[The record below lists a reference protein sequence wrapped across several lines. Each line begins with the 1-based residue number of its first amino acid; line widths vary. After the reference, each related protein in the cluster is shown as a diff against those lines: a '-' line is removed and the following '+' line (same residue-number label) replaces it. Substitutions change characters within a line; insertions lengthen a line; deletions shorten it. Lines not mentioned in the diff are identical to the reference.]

1 MTTTAKVLCDS
12 LNPKGV
18 RLTTLEL
25 YFPRFI
31 LAQLNTYGMFSRNAQ
46 SSRAIPVARLIQMV
60 KDDPVVPSFG
70 ENQKGMVAG
79 GPLDERTIR
88 AARIAWFG
96 AMEYAIEA
104 ADRLLSLNVHK
115 EAVNR
120 LLEPFAHIRVILS
133 ATQWN
138 NFFRQRLAHDAQP
151 EMQALAR
158 SIKEAMDASTPRQLK
173 AGEWHLPLIDERD
186 AGMSIDD
193 LVKLSTARCARVSYL
208 THDGK
213 RDPSADFA
221 LYDFLK
227 EHLHLSPFEHPAK
240 AMNDTAMHAKFKGFR
255 QHRADIP
262 GESGEAEGHDA
273 TGFVS
278 APKHYATKE
287 RECIDTIRDELGDVG
302 FVAFCKGNVLKYR
315 DRAGHKDDV
324 EQDES
329 KAKWYEAMA
338 AHVEKGTPDPRSS
351 RVGFVPYAR
360 VETPVPQWID
370 DAIREGQ
377 ELSNALRENTR
388 GMRNIT
394 DEDLKRR

>member
-1 MTTTAKVLCDS
+1 VTTTAKILCDS

-31 LAQLNTYGMFSRNAQ
+31 LAQLNTYCVFARNAQ

-70 ENQKGMVAG
+70 ENQRGMVAG
-79 GPLDERTIR
+79 KELSVQD
-88 AARIAWFG
+88 AVYARCSWLHS
-96 AMEYAIEA
+96 MDRAIEMA
-104 ADRLLSLNVHK
+104 LQLEEMNVHK

-133 ATQWN
+133 ATQWS

-158 SIKEAMDASTPRQLK
+158 AIKEAMDASTPRQLK

-186 AGMSIDD
+186 AGLPIDD
-193 LVKLSTARCARVSYL
+193 LVKLSTARCGRVSYL

-255 QHRADIP
+255 QHRADIA
-262 GESGEAEGHDA
+262 GESGEPESNDA
-273 TGFVS
+273 TGFTS
-278 APKHYATKE
+278 APKHYSTKE
-287 RECIDTIRDELGDVG
+287 RECIDRIRDELGDVG
-302 FVAFCKGNVLKYR
+302 FVAFCKGQR
-315 DRAGHKDDV
+315 H
-324 EQDES
+324 E
-329 KAKWYEAMA
+329 
-338 AHVEKGTPDPRSS
+338 
-351 RVGFVPYAR
+351 VP
-360 VETPVPQWID
+360 
-370 DAIREGQ
+370 
-377 ELSNALRENTR
+377 
-388 GMRNIT
+388 
-394 DEDLKRR
+394 

>member
-1 MTTTAKVLCDS
+1 MTTTAKILCDS
-12 LNPKGV
+12 VNPKGV

-46 SSRAIPVARLIQMV
+46 SSRAIPVSRLIEMV
-60 KDDPVVPSFG
+60 RADPVVPSFG
-70 ENQKGMVAG
+70 ANQRGMVAG
-79 GPLDERTIR
+79 GPLDER
-88 AARIAWFG
+88 AVKYARIAWLG
-96 AMEYAIEA
+96 AMGFAIAA
-104 ADRLLSLNVHK
+104 ADRLSSLNVHK

-120 LLEPFAHIRVILS
+120 VLEPFAHIRVILS
-133 ATQWN
+133 ATQWQ

-158 SIKEAMDASTPRQLK
+158 AIKEAMDASTPRALK
-173 AGEWHLPLIDERD
+173 AGEWHLPLTDERD
-186 AGMSIDD
+186 AGHSLEEQIR
-193 LVKLSTARCARVSYL
+193 LSTARCARVSYL

-213 RDPSADFA
+213 RDPFADFA

-262 GESGEAEGHDA
+262 GESGEPESNDA
-273 TGFVS
+273 TGFTS

-287 RECIDTIRDELGDVG
+287 RECIDRIRDDLGDAE
-302 FVAFCKGNVLKYR
+302 FVAFCKGNVIKYR
-315 DRAGHKDDV
+315 DRAGHKGDV
-324 EQDES
+324 EEDKE
-329 KAKWYEAMA
+329 KATWYEAMA

-351 RVGFVPYAR
+351 RVGFVPYER
-360 VETPVPQWID
+360 PKVQVEQWII
-370 DAIREGQ
+370 DAVREGQ
-377 ELSNALRENTR
+377 ELSNQLREKTR

-394 DEDLKRR
+394 AEDLKRR

>member
-70 ENQKGMVAG
+70 ENQRGMVAG
-79 GPLDERTIR
+79 ESLDGTRAIR
-88 AARIAWFG
+88 SQSIWSVAMNNAIAAAESMN
-96 AMEYAIEA
+96 A
-104 ADRLLSLNVHK
+104 LNVHK

-138 NFFRQRLAHDAQP
+138 NFFRQRLAHNAQP

-158 SIKEAMDASTPRQLK
+158 AIKEAMDASAPRQLK

-240 AMNDTAMHAKFKGFR
+240 ALNDTAMHAKFKGFR

-262 GESGEAEGHDA
+262 GESGEAESNDA

-278 APKHYATKE
+278 AQKHYATKE
-287 RECIDTIRDELGDVG
+287 RECIDRIRDELGDVG

-360 VETPVPQWID
+360 PKVQVEQWII
-370 DAIREGQ
+370 DAVREGQ
-377 ELSNALRENTR
+377 ELSNALREKTS

-394 DEDLKRR
+394 AEDLKRR

>member
-1 MTTTAKVLCDS
+1 MTTTAKILCDS

-46 SSRAIPVARLIQMV
+46 SSRAIPVAKLIDMV
-60 KDDPVVPSFG
+60 TSDPVVPSFG

-79 GPLDERTIR
+79 EKLLDSRAKD
-88 AARIAWFG
+88 AARVWYN
-96 AMEYAIEA
+96 AMWHAIKA
-104 ADRLLSLNVHK
+104 ADALTLLHVHK

-158 SIKEAMDASTPRQLK
+158 AIKEAMDASTPRQLK
-173 AGEWHLPLIDERD
+173 AGDWHLPLIDERD
-186 AGMSIDD
+186 TGLPIDD
-193 LVKLSTARCARVSYL
+193 LVNLSTARCGRVSYL

-255 QHRADIP
+255 QHRADIA
-262 GESGEAEGHDA
+262 GESGEPESNDA
-273 TGFVS
+273 TGFTS
-278 APKHYATKE
+278 APKHYSTKE
-287 RECIDTIRDELGDVG
+287 RECIDRIRDELGDVG
-302 FVAFCKGNVLKYR
+302 FVAFCNGNVIKYR

-324 EQDES
+324 EQDEN
-329 KAKWYEAMA
+329 KAAWYEAMA
-338 AHVEKGTPDPRSS
+338 AHVEKGTLDPRSS
-351 RVGFVPYAR
+351 RVDFVPYAR
-360 VETPVPQWID
+360 PKVQVEQWII
-370 DAIREGQ
+370 DAVREGQ
-377 ELSNALRENTR
+377 ELSNALREKTR
-388 GMRNIT
+388 GMGNIT
-394 DEDLKRR
+394 AEDLKRR

>member
-31 LAQLNTYGMFSRNAQ
+31 LAQVNTHRLFSRNAQ
-46 SSRAIPVARLIQMV
+46 SSRALPIARLIQMV

-79 GPLDERTIR
+79 EKLSEQR
-88 AARIAWFG
+88 AGDAKWTWLR
-96 AMEYAIEA
+96 AMDTAIKA
-104 ADRLLSLNVHK
+104 AEDLTLLNVHK

-133 ATQWN
+133 ATQWR

-158 SIKEAMDASTPRQLK
+158 AIKEAMDASTSRQLN

-186 AGMSIDD
+186 AGLPIDD
-193 LVKLSTARCARVSYL
+193 LVGLSTARCARVSYL

-213 RDPSADFA
+213 RDPSADFT

-227 EHLHLSPFEHPAK
+227 ENLHLSPFEHPAK
-240 AMNDTAMHAKFKGFR
+240 AMNDTEMHANFKGFR
-255 QHRADIP
+255 QHRADIA
-262 GESGEAEGHDA
+262 GESGEVD
-273 TGFVS
+273 
-278 APKHYATKE
+278 PP
-287 RECIDTIRDELGDVG
+287 
-302 FVAFCKGNVLKYR
+302 VA
-315 DRAGHKDDV
+315 
-324 EQDES
+324 
-329 KAKWYEAMA
+329 
-338 AHVEKGTPDPRSS
+338 
-351 RVGFVPYAR
+351 
-360 VETPVPQWID
+360 QWII
-370 DAIREGQ
+370 DAVREGQ
-377 ELSNALRENTR
+377 ELSNALREKTR

-394 DEDLKRR
+394 EYDLKRR